1 MQILYINSI
10 PDYLWRDAYKAYIRA
25 YELDDD
31 SDDLTL
37 NEIVSFLEDN
47 FDEDMTI
54 DDLHDFIDANPE

>member
-1 MQILYINSI
+1 MKIVYMNSI

-31 SDDLTL
+31 SADLSIE
-37 NEIVSFLEDN
+37 EIRNFLEDN
-47 FDEDMTI
+47 FDDDMTI